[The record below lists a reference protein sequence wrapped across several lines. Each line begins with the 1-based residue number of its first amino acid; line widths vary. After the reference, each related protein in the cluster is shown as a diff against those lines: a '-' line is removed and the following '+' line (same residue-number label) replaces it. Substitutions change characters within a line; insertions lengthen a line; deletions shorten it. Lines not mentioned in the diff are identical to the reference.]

1 MDLPFAVPDP
11 PQPVPAAAVRQ
22 NALAARSGHINT
34 SSQTHQNP
42 QLLLPQ
48 QNGGLLYHNLIP
60 GHYRYGARPPAP
72 PPGPLSVES
81 SQQRSSFLGEQPQNM
96 NSYSNVQ
103 NHQSHQSSLNREV
116 FQVSEPEDP
125 EDDDLLVVDLDEDE
139 DDDGRLYR
147 PFRHSTSNGSLH
159 TKSDRSA
166 STTQSKN
173 SKSKSKKVQ
182 SIETKPI
189 DLLAVLLGESS
200 AGNSSNN
207 LRSDISNLIEDAT
220 MKSRR
225 ARSMTTALATKDN
238 TQTEKK
244 AGNDLY
250 VDTANA
256 HTEAALAFQRVYR
269 SLLGIDD
276 NNAPLYTAPDGLAPS
291 EELAKSML
299 ILANGHVRMEASLK
313 DMGVKW
319 NMGKAESFGIVKSN
333 SNLTAT
339 KSGAA
344 GNETKNTSTNEKKP
358 MAQHERIRLAVR
370 GALDTA
376 NHEADITNSTF
387 LARSFLNAKPA
398 AKAHPNGI
406 GGRNGNGNGQVL
418 RENPIDDLMKLEK
431 ELKGMDMALEVGASV
446 SNLGATFFS
455 RPDGSFCV
463 VPPGS
468 NYMSSSFMWS
478 SGIMGKVG
486 NQQQNR
492 HNDRVGLKAQTGTSA
507 VRSRANHLQH
517 FLGGNRPP
525 TNPHPPAAA
534 VSETPVQGNSKQ
546 DQSATNGGLSESWW
560 GGGQGS
566 MMASV
571 ALSTVTASHQKGPAH
586 PTTSAASPRAESA
599 NTKQLMQLMDS
610 LKRLGDENAQLMREV
625 EEAKAARSE
634 AVAAKNMMEKF
645 KKEYSQRF
653 SKVKEALEKYPRNA
667 PDNPVSNSNYMKSA
681 SMAEL
686 QKRDQMIKTLA
697 ADLRKE
703 REDSKKK
710 DAALRK
716 YEGFYK
722 EVKAR
727 SAEKA
732 KQRKM
737 QEAQQKVQPQNQG

>member
-11 PQPVPAAAVRQ
+11 PQPIQAATVRQ
-22 NALAARSGHINT
+22 NSSAAPSGRVNA
-34 SSQTHQNP
+34 SSQSQSP
-42 QLLLPQ
+42 QILLPQ
-48 QNGGLLYHNLIP
+48 KNGGLLYNNLIP

-81 SQQRSSFLGEQPQNM
+81 SQQRGSLLGEQPQNT
-96 NSYSNVQ
+96 NSYSNVK
-103 NHQSHQSSLNREV
+103 NFQSHRSPLNREV
-116 FQVSEPEDP
+116 LQVSEPEEED
-125 EDDDLLVVDLDEDE
+125 DDDLLVVDLDEDD
-139 DDDGRLYR
+139 DDDGRLYK

-159 TKSDRSA
+159 TKSNRS
-166 STTQSKN
+166 TQSKN
-173 SKSKSKKVQ
+173 SKSKAKKVQ

-200 AGNSSNN
+200 ASNSPNN
-207 LRSDISNLIEDAT
+207 PNSEISNLIEDAT
-220 MKSRR
+220 TKSRK
-225 ARSMTTALATKDN
+225 ARSMTTALATKKN
-238 TQTEKK
+238 MSTQTEKK

-269 SLLGIDD
+269 SLLGLDD
-276 NNAPLYTAPDGLAPS
+276 NNTLFYTAPDGLSPC

-299 ILANGHVRMEASLK
+299 ILTNEHVRMAASLK
-313 DMGVKW
+313 DMGIKW
-319 NMGKAESFGIVKSN
+319 NMGKVELFGTVKSN
-333 SNLTAT
+333 SNLTST

-344 GNETKNTSTNEKKP
+344 GNEAQSTSNNEKKP
-358 MAQHERIRLAVR
+358 MAKHERIRLAVR

-387 LARSFLNAKPA
+387 LARSTFLNAKPA
-398 AKAHPNGI
+398 AKATHPNGV
-406 GGRNGNGNGQVL
+406 GGRNGNEQALG
-418 RENPIDDLMKLEK
+418 ENPIDDLMKLEK
-431 ELKGMDMALEVGASV
+431 ELKGMDMTLEVGASV
-446 SNLGATFFS
+446 SNLGATFS
-455 RPDGSFCV
+455 NRPDGSFCV

-492 HNDRVGLKAQTGTSA
+492 HNDRVGLKSPTGTSA
-507 VRSRANHLQH
+507 VRPARTNHLQH

-534 VSETPVQGNSKQ
+534 VSETPMQGNPKQ
-546 DQSATNGGLSESWW
+546 DHPASNGGLSESWW

-571 ALSTVTASHQKGPAH
+571 ALTTVTASHQKGSGH
-586 PTTSAASPRAESA
+586 PTTRASSPRAESA

-634 AVAAKNMMEKF
+634 ALAAKNMMEKF

-653 SKVKEALEKYPRNA
+653 LKVKEALERYPRNT

-697 ADLRKE
+697 ADLRRE

-710 DAALRK
+710 DVALRK